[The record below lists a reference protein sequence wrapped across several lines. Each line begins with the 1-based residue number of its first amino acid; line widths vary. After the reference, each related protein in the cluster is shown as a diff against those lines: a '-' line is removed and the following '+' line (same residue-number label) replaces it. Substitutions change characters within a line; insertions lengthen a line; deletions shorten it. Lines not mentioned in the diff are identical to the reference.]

1 MTKKKIGVTMVCML
15 GLILLIKT
23 QTRYNYHENGLID
36 VVNPLDDHNS
46 TVWLGLGL
54 VFMYNM
60 FSSQAEVLRC
70 NTRVSMS
77 ISRSAFYTS
86 MCQQSAAGVTSF
98 WSAVGGLVTAALSA
112 FFSSEPSLLSG
123 AMPSPMHIFLLVSLS
138 ISAIAMVVS
147 IAQAETLVD
156 KTAVTAVR

>member
-60 FSSQAEVLRC
+60 FSSQAEVL
-70 NTRVSMS
+70 
-77 ISRSAFYTS
+77 SRSVFYTS
-86 MCQQSAAGVTSF
+86 MCF
-98 WSAVGGLVTAALSA
+98 
-112 FFSSEPSLLSG
+112 
-123 AMPSPMHIFLLVSLS
+123 
-138 ISAIAMVVS
+138 
-147 IAQAETLVD
+147 
-156 KTAVTAVR
+156 